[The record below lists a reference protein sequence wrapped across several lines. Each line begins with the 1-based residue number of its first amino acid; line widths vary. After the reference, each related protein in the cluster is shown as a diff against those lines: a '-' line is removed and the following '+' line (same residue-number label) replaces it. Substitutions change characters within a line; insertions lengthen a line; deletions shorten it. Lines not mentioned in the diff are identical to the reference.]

1 MGKRKVK
8 IMIISIVKRMIATF
22 VATAIGVVGSGAI
35 VGVDVAK
42 AALMA
47 GVGAVAVV
55 LERLS
60 RAYLEDGELSMDEVN
75 SAFSGFGSQEEEP
88 PAEDTFVVSQ
98 EEEKPASKK
107 K

>member
-1 MGKRKVK
+1 
-8 IMIISIVKRMIATF
+8 MIINIIKRMIATF

-88 PAEDTFVVSQ
+88 AIEDTFVV
-98 EEEKPASKK
+98 EEEKTTSKK

>member
-1 MGKRKVK
+1 
-8 IMIISIVKRMIATF
+8 MIINIVKRMIATF

-88 PAEDTFVVSQ
+88 AIEDTFVV
-98 EEEKPASKK
+98 EEEKTTSKK

>member
-1 MGKRKVK
+1 MNQLVQ
-8 IMIISIVKRMIATF
+8 IIKRMVATF

-47 GVGAVAVV
+47 GVGACAVV

-60 RAYLEDGELSMDEVN
+60 RAYLEDGELSEQEIN
-75 SAFSGFGSQEEEP
+75 EAFGGDFIDQ
-88 PAEDTFVVSQ
+88 AIEDAVAPDDHRS
-98 EEEKPASKK
+98 
-107 K
+107 

>member
-1 MGKRKVK
+1 MNQLVQ
-8 IMIISIVKRMIATF
+8 IIKRMVATF

-47 GVGAVAVV
+47 GVGACAVV

-60 RAYLEDGELSMDEVN
+60 RSYLDDGELSAQEIN
-75 SAFSGFGSQEEEP
+75 EAFSGDFIDKAIEEAIAP
-88 PAEDTFVVSQ
+88 DDHVS
-98 EEEKPASKK
+98 
-107 K
+107 

>member
-1 MGKRKVK
+1 MV
-8 IMIISIVKRMIATF
+8 IEIVKRMAATF

-55 LERLS
+55 LEKLS
-60 RAYLEDGELSMDEVN
+60 RAYLDDGVLTMDEVN
-75 SAFSGFGSQEEEP
+75 AAFGGFGTSEAEEDSD
-88 PAEDTFVVSQ
+88 EDTFVMSD
-98 EEEKPASKK
+98 EEEKPAKK

>member
-1 MGKRKVK
+1 
-8 IMIISIVKRMIATF
+8 MISNIVKRMMATF

-55 LERLS
+55 LEKLA
-60 RAYLEDGELSMDEVN
+60 RAYLEDGELTTDEIN
-75 SAFSGFGSQEEEP
+75 SAFGGFGTQEEEP
-88 PAEDTFVVSQ
+88 AIEDTFVI
-98 EEEKPASKK
+98 EEEKTASKK

>member
-1 MGKRKVK
+1 
-8 IMIISIVKRMIATF
+8 MIINIVKRMIATF

-88 PAEDTFVVSQ
+88 AIEDTFVI
-98 EEEKPASKK
+98 EEEKTASKK

>member
-1 MGKRKVK
+1 
-8 IMIISIVKRMIATF
+8 MIINIVKRMIATF
-22 VATAIGVVGSGAI
+22 AATAIGVVGSGAI

-88 PAEDTFVVSQ
+88 AIEDTFVV
-98 EEEKPASKK
+98 EEEKTTSKK

>member
-1 MGKRKVK
+1 MKQIVQ
-8 IMIISIVKRMIATF
+8 IIKRMVATF

-47 GVGAVAVV
+47 GVGACAVV

-60 RAYLEDGELSMDEVN
+60 RSYLEDGELSEDEIDA
-75 SAFSGFGSQEEEP
+75 AFGNDVVDK
-88 PAEDTFVVSQ
+88 AIEDAIAPDDHIS
-98 EEEKPASKK
+98 
-107 K
+107 

>member
-1 MGKRKVK
+1 M
-8 IMIISIVKRMIATF
+8 MIFSIIKRMIATF

-47 GVGAVAVV
+47 GVGAMAVV

-60 RAYLEDGELSMDEVN
+60 RSYLEDGELSADEVN
-75 SAFSGFGSQEEEP
+75 AAFGGFAAVEEDAAEDVFTVVEEEP
-88 PAEDTFVVSQ
+88 T
-98 EEEKPASKK
+98 SKK

>member
-1 MGKRKVK
+1 
-8 IMIISIVKRMIATF
+8 MIINIVKRMVATF

-88 PAEDTFVVSQ
+88 AIEDTFVV
-98 EEEKPASKK
+98 EEEKTTSKK

>member
-1 MGKRKVK
+1 MNQIVQ
-8 IMIISIVKRMIATF
+8 IIKRMIATF

-47 GVGAVAVV
+47 GVGACAVV

-60 RAYLEDGELSMDEVN
+60 RSYLEDGELSEQEIN
-75 SAFSGFGSQEEEP
+75 EAFGGDFIDQ
-88 PAEDTFVVSQ
+88 AIEDAIAPDDHIS
-98 EEEKPASKK
+98 
-107 K
+107 

>member
-1 MGKRKVK
+1 MKKVLE
-8 IMIISIVKRMIATF
+8 IVKRMIATF

-47 GVGAVAVV
+47 GVGACAVV

-60 RAYLEDGELSMDEVN
+60 RAYLEDGELSTAEINEAFGGDFIDE
-75 SAFSGFGSQEEEP
+75 AIEEAIAP
-88 PAEDTFVVSQ
+88 DDHRS
-98 EEEKPASKK
+98 
-107 K
+107 

>member
-1 MGKRKVK
+1 M
-8 IMIISIVKRMIATF
+8 MIINIVKRMLATF
-22 VATAIGVVGSGAI
+22 IATAIGVVGSGAI

-60 RAYLEDGELSMDEVN
+60 RAYLEDGELSEDEIN
-75 SAFSGFGSQEEEP
+75 AAFGGFGSNEEEP
-88 PAEDTFVVSQ
+88 AV
-98 EEEKPASKK
+98 EEVLVEETTTSKK

>member
-1 MGKRKVK
+1 M
-8 IMIISIVKRMIATF
+8 MIINIVKRMVATF

-60 RAYLEDGELSMDEVN
+60 RAYLEDGELSQDEIN
-75 SAFSGFGSQEEEP
+75 AAFGGFGSDEEEP
-88 PAEDTFVVSQ
+88 AIEDTFVV
-98 EEEKPASKK
+98 EEEKTTSKK

>member
-1 MGKRKVK
+1 MKQIVQ
-8 IMIISIVKRMIATF
+8 IIKRMIATF

-47 GVGAVAVV
+47 GVGACAVV

-60 RAYLEDGELSMDEVN
+60 RSYLEDGELSEDEIN
-75 SAFSGFGSQEEEP
+75 AAFGGDFIDQ
-88 PAEDTFVVSQ
+88 AIEDAVAPDDHIS
-98 EEEKPASKK
+98 
-107 K
+107 

>member
-1 MGKRKVK
+1 MKQIVE
-8 IMIISIVKRMIATF
+8 IIKRMVATF

-47 GVGAVAVV
+47 GVGACAVV

-60 RAYLEDGELSMDEVN
+60 RSYLEDGELSEDEIN
-75 SAFSGFGSQEEEP
+75 AAFGGDFIDQ
-88 PAEDTFVVSQ
+88 AIEDAVAPDDHRS
-98 EEEKPASKK
+98 
-107 K
+107 

>member
-1 MGKRKVK
+1 M
-8 IMIISIVKRMIATF
+8 MFDIVKRMAATF

-55 LERLS
+55 LEKLA
-60 RAYLEDGELSMDEVN
+60 RAYLDDGNLSMDEIN
-75 SAFSGFGSQEEEP
+75 AAFSGFSAEEEP
-88 PAEDTFVVSQ
+88 AAEESVFVESAEV
-98 EEEKPASKK
+98 EPKAKK

>member
-1 MGKRKVK
+1 
-8 IMIISIVKRMIATF
+8 MIFEIIKRMLATF

-47 GVGAVAVV
+47 GVGAMAIV

-60 RAYLEDGELSMDEVN
+60 RAYLEDGHLSMEEVN
-75 SAFSGFGSQEEEP
+75 SAFGGFGTNEEEP
-88 PAEDTFVVSQ
+88 ELEEVFV
-98 EEEKPASKK
+98 EETSTTKK

>member
-1 MGKRKVK
+1 
-8 IMIISIVKRMIATF
+8 MIINIIKRMVATF

-60 RAYLEDGELSMDEVN
+60 RSYLDDGNLSMDEVDA
-75 SAFSGFGSQEEEP
+75 AFSGFSTEEEP
-88 PAEDTFVVSQ
+88 AFEEVV
-98 EEEKPASKK
+98 EEVTTSKK